1 MRHICVAITLLFIFI
16 AGTCAQTT
24 TYPIAR
30 QLEYSGYPAV
40 VKNLAPEAIGKIG
53 LQVPKPFSKATAL
66 RILFPANYYRTTAL
80 SDDVDV
86 VVWKCV
92 NCGWRKYEGWI
103 KEEGPYAFPAD
114 RNITETGDVL
124 KYTDDSGVKH
134 IIFSFAT
141 HEYQAF
147 DDLHTGRFYSVG
159 MGLAWFKEV
168 NNKWELTA
176 FNPCLGYY
184 GAFQTLPPLK
194 LVKLGKNN
202 YGCYIENGN
211 GGPGQVYTYDL
222 YIFGVVE
229 NAIKNILKYPKVM
242 RSNTPSSRWEYTLK
256 PWKGVADSVFMPI
269 RIELNGTYFKETP
282 DTLYDWTDHVPEMTK
297 AQLAKDSMDFK
308 VVRKYQFSKGRYRK
322 MSSKIIELKPA
333 TKR

>member
-1 MRHICVAITLLFIFI
+1 MRRTCITVVLFVLFI
-16 AGTCAQTT
+16 ANAYAQTI

-30 QLEYSGYPAV
+30 QLSDTVYPAV
-40 VKNLAPEAIGKIG
+40 AKNLAPEAIGEIG

-66 RILFPANYYRTTAL
+66 RMLFPANYYRSVGL
-80 SDDVDV
+80 SEDLDL

-92 NCGWRKYEGWI
+92 NCGWRTYEGWI
-103 KEEGPYAFPAD
+103 GEEGPYVFPAD

-124 KYTDDSGVKH
+124 KYTDESGVKH

-141 HEYQAF
+141 HEYQEF
-147 DDLHTGRFYSVG
+147 DFMRNGRFYSVG

-184 GAFQTLPPLK
+184 GAFQTLPNLK
-194 LVKLGKNN
+194 LIKLGKNN

-222 YIFGVVE
+222 YVFGIVDNV
-229 NAIKNILKYPKVM
+229 IKKVLQCPKVE
-242 RSNTPSSRWEYTLK
+242 RSNTPSSRWGCVLK
-256 PWKGVADSVFMPI
+256 PWKGMADSLFMPVS
-269 RIELNGTYFKETP
+269 IELQGTYFKETP
-282 DTLYDWTDHVPEMTK
+282 DTTYDWTDHVPEMTK
-297 AQLAKDSMDFK
+297 AQLAKDSLDFK

-322 MSSKIIELKPA
+322 VGSKLIELEPA
-333 TKR
+333 KH